1 LYHQIKTTTIM
12 ETINIQQ
19 TKSSNKAA
27 LWTGRILFTLVVLF
41 LLVDALMKVFNAAPS
56 VEGSDKLGWPVDSV
70 QSIGIVLL
78 VSTILYIIPRTAILG
93 AILLTAYLGGATAI
107 MVRVGEPFLFSVIF
121 GVLVWG
127 AIFLRDE
134 KLRALIPYRRED

>member
-1 LYHQIKTTTIM
+1 M
-12 ETINIQQ
+12 ETLNIQQ
-19 TKSSNKAA
+19 TKSSGKGA
-27 LWTGRILFTLVVLF
+27 LWTGRVLFALVVLF
-41 LLVDALMKVFNAAPS
+41 LLMDALMKVFNAAPS

-70 QSIGIVLL
+70 QSLGIVLL
-78 VSTILYIIPRTAILG
+78 VSTIFYIIPRTVILG

-107 MVRVGEPFLFSVIF
+107 MVRVGEPFFFPVIF

-134 KLRALIPYRRED
+134 KLRTLIPFRKED